1 MLERDFRGS
10 FIALPTM
17 QMCRGVL
24 PMGRS
29 RASTGLEHELCRS
42 RTQADDLPSELCHAQ
57 DSSETSSA
65 GGGFAGGQ
73 PQMCRTFGTTK
84 EDQNGP
90 VAKGGTGGTD
100 RDRVHE
106 PVERDRDAHTGS
118 AAERGSRARRQPKV
132 WHPL

>member
-65 GGGFAGGQ
+65 AAGLQEGNRRCAE
-73 PQMCRTFGTTK
+73 PSAPPRRTK
-84 EDQNGP
+84 M
-90 VAKGGTGGTD
+90 ALLL
-100 RDRVHE
+100 
-106 PVERDRDAHTGS
+106 
-118 AAERGSRARRQPKV
+118 RGVLAGLIGARFIKLSSGNEMDIPG
-132 WHPL
+132 

>member
-17 QMCRGVL
+17 QMCRGDCPWDGAVHL
-24 PMGRS
+24 PVSSMSYAVPARS
-29 RASTGLEHELCRS
+29 S
-42 RTQADDLPSELCHAQ
+42 ADDLPSELCHAQ

-100 RDRVHE
+100 RD
-106 PVERDRDAHTGS
+106 
-118 AAERGSRARRQPKV
+118 
-132 WHPL
+132 